1 MMQAEKMDVLSRLIS
16 ILWSE
21 GVSDSPADILPYMS
35 DSYSL
40 VMQKDVKPPDFVV
53 LPGNSQEVQAIV
65 RLANDIRMP
74 VYPRSFG
81 VNIAASAVPYSGG
94 LVMDLKRMNR
104 IHEIDEETMTAT
116 IEPGVSW
123 GKLRKEANKKG
134 LDTMPILGPYQG
146 SAVGNFLLT
155 NITAYSTKHMADRAV
170 TFEAVLPNGEILRTG
185 SQAVEKGAELNPY
198 FRYSYGP
205 DVTGLFRGSLGNFGI
220 ITKLVIMLRPRFE
233 IEGIRLFGFR
243 DFRQAITALGNI
255 ERMDISRYG
264 MFFNDYFWMHT
275 LLTPQELKDP
285 GERQRMLSLLPEYM
299 LVVGLGGKPKQVS
312 LYEEMVQ
319 EQVSKDGGVRVDL
332 DERIHSD
339 AYELAEGASRKVLRM
354 FAPFSGYMPIITC
367 VPVRQAIKIKE
378 LGEELVKKYGLIDPL
393 SGRSLKPEV
402 LVIPYD
408 RCSTVYLEQ
417 EILFDPADA
426 ESTQKAFRCV
436 REGYAKSTSLYGG
449 VHTMPNRSL
458 LKILNPAYT
467 QILRTVKH
475 AVDPNGI
482 FMGGPYSFS

>member
-1 MMQAEKMDVLSRLIS
+1 MQAEKKNVFSRLIS
-16 ILWSE
+16 IVGPE
-21 GVSDSPADILPYMS
+21 GVSDNQADITPYMS

-40 VMQKDVKPPDFVV
+40 LMQKEVKPPDFIV
-53 LPGNSQEVQAIV
+53 LPENARQVQELA
-65 RLANDIRMP
+65 RLANEVSIP

-81 VNIAASAVPYSGG
+81 VNIAASAVPYNGG
-94 LVMDLKRMNR
+94 MVIDLKRMNR

-146 SAVGNFLLT
+146 SAIGNFLLT

-170 TFEAVLPNGEILRTG
+170 TLEAVLPNGEILRTG
-185 SQAVEKGAELNPY
+185 SQAVGKGAELNPY

-205 DVTGLFRGSLGNFGI
+205 DMTGLFRGSLGNFGI
-220 ITKLVIMLRPRFE
+220 ITRLVIMLRPRFE
-233 IEGIRLFGFR
+233 VEGIRLFGYP
-243 DFRQAITALGNI
+243 DFRQAIGSLVKI
-255 ERMDISRYG
+255 ERMDISRYS

-275 LLTPQELKDP
+275 LLTPEELKDS

-299 LVVGLGGKPKQVS
+299 LVVGLGGKPKQVA
-312 LYEEMVQ
+312 LYEEMVE
-319 EQVSKDGGVRVDL
+319 EQVSRDGGMRVDL
-332 DERIHSD
+332 DGRVHSA
-339 AYELAEGASRKVLRM
+339 AYELAEGASRKILRM

-367 VPVRQAIKIKE
+367 VPVRQATKIKE

-393 SGRSLKPEV
+393 SGEPLKPEV

-426 ESTQKAFRCV
+426 ESTQKAARCV
-436 REGYAKSTSLYGG
+436 REGYTKSTSLYGG

-458 LKILNPAYT
+458 LKFLNPAYT
-467 QILRTVKH
+467 QILRAVKH
-475 AVDPNGI
+475 SVDPNNI
-482 FMGGPYSFS
+482 FMGGPYSFT